1 MGDCG
6 GIQAAVTL
14 RLAGPATKRLGASV
28 GRKQE
33 YNFFNLVSDTP
44 TRGQLP
50 GNSRRASIGIRLKEK
65 DTNMNGPA
73 RITALAVALAG
84 MVLSMS
90 GCNQLAA
97 RDQLNK
103 GVEAY
108 KSAHYEEAIG
118 HFQKATQLDPNLP
131 MAKSYLATALAQNV
145 VPGLDTPD
153 NLSTAQQAIDIFK
166 QVLDKNPNDVNSLK
180 QVAGIYFSTKKLDDA
195 KTWQKRVL
203 AVDPKDPEAAY
214 TVGVID
220 WTQAHENALK
230 TLQPAG
236 INDDGEGN
244 VKAPK
249 KVMESLK
256 DMNGPLVEEGL
267 QYLNQAV
274 ANRANYDDAMAYLN
288 LIYRRKA
295 DVDYGDAAA
304 VSADIAA
311 AKDFTSKALGTR
323 KANEE
328 KKNAGPGGIT
338 MDSSGNL
345 K

>member
-1 MGDCG
+1 
-6 GIQAAVTL
+6 
-14 RLAGPATKRLGASV
+14 
-28 GRKQE
+28 
-33 YNFFNLVSDTP
+33 
-44 TRGQLP
+44 
-50 GNSRRASIGIRLKEK
+50 IGSRLKEK

-73 RITALAVALAG
+73 RITALAVTLAG

-90 GCNQLAA
+90 GCDQLQA

-118 HFQKATQLDPNLP
+118 HFQRATQLDPSLP
-131 MAKSYLATALAQNV
+131 MAKTYLATALAQNV
-145 VPGLDTPD
+145 VPGLDTAE
-153 NLSTAQQAIDIFK
+153 NLKTANQAIEIF
-166 QVLDKNPNDVNSLK
+166 QDVLAKDPSDVNSMK
-180 QVAGIYFSTKKLDDA
+180 QIAGIYFQIKKLDDA
-195 KTWQKRVL
+195 KEWQKKVL

-220 WTQAHENALK
+220 WTEAHENTLTAL
-230 TLQPAG
+230 QSAG
-236 INDDGEGN
+236 INDDGQGN

-249 KVMESLK
+249 KVMDPLK
-256 DMNGPLVEEGL
+256 AQNTPLIEEGL
-267 QYLNQAV
+267 KYLNDAV
-274 ANRANYDDAMAYLN
+274 ANRANYDDAMSYLN

-304 VSADIAA
+304 VKEDIASAD
-311 AKDFTSKALGTR
+311 DWRSKAMGAR
-323 KANEE
+323 KVIEE

>member
-1 MGDCG
+1 
-6 GIQAAVTL
+6 
-14 RLAGPATKRLGASV
+14 
-28 GRKQE
+28 
-33 YNFFNLVSDTP
+33 
-44 TRGQLP
+44 
-50 GNSRRASIGIRLKEK
+50 
-65 DTNMNGPA
+65 MNGPA

-90 GCNQLAA
+90 GCNRLAA

-103 GVEAY
+103 GVDAY
-108 KSAHYEEAIG
+108 KGAHFEEAIS
-118 HFQKATQLDPNLP
+118 HFQKATQLDPTLP

-145 VPGLDTPD
+145 VAGLDTPE
-153 NLSTAQQAIDIFK
+153 NLKTAQQAIAIF
-166 QVLDKNPNDVNSLK
+166 QEVLDKNPSDVNSLK
-180 QVAGIYFSTKKLDDA
+180 QIAGIYFSVKKLDEA
-195 KTWQKRVL
+195 KTWQKKVL

-220 WTQAHENALK
+220 WTLAHENVLK
-230 TLQPAG
+230 TLLPAG

-249 KVMESLK
+249 KVMEPLK
-256 DMNGPLVEEGL
+256 EMNGPLVTEGL
-267 QYLNQAV
+267 DYLNQAV

-295 DVDYGDAAA
+295 DVDFGDAAA
-304 VSADIAA
+304 VKADIAQA
-311 AKDFTSKALGTR
+311 EDWRQKAMGTR

-328 KKNAGPGGIT
+328 KKNAGPAGIT